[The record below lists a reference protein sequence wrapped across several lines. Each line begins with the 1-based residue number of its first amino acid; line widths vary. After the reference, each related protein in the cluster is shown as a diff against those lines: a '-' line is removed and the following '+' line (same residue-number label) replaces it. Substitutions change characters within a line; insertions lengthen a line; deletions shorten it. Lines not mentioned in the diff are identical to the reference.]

1 VGGVVTGVVAI
12 GTLVVVAS
20 MIFQI
25 VNGKNSVKLAQT
37 GQATVTSVT
46 STLFK

>member
-1 VGGVVTGVVAI
+1 MGGIVAGVVAI

-20 MIFQI
+20 MVYQ
-25 VNGKNSVKLAQT
+25 VANGKNSVSLAKT
-37 GQATVTSVT
+37 GQQTVTSVT